1 MNGDQQMSVIWY
13 LLVLLLPLAALFAR
27 RIPIGHV
34 MRMALMWVGI
44 FAAGLI
50 LATLWTR
57 NRGAVDGFLADAGL
71 TRSVVTGSKVEVPR
85 GSGGHFWID
94 AEING
99 VTRRM
104 LIDTGATQTS
114 ISRETARAAGIAVE
128 NGFGVMVETANGAT
142 INQRARIAQL
152 RIGPITARDMAVLV
166 GDNLRDDLLGID
178 FLNQLKSWRA
188 DGNRLVLEPR
198 TH

>member
-1 MNGDQQMSVIWY
+1 MTDDQQMSVLWY
-13 LLVLLLPLAALFAR
+13 VLILLLPLSALLAR

-34 MRMALMWVGI
+34 VRTALMWVGI
-44 FAAGLI
+44 FAVGLI

-71 TRSVVTGSKVEVPR
+71 THSVVTGRNVEVPR
-85 GSGGHFWID
+85 GVGGHFWIE

-99 VTRRM
+99 VNRRM

-114 ISRETARAAGIAVE
+114 ISRETARAAGIVVE
-128 NGFGVMVETANGAT
+128 DGFGVMVETANGTT

-152 RIGPITARDMAVLV
+152 RIGPITARDMPVLV
-166 GDNLRDDLLGID
+166 GDTLGDDLLGID

-198 TH
+198 AR